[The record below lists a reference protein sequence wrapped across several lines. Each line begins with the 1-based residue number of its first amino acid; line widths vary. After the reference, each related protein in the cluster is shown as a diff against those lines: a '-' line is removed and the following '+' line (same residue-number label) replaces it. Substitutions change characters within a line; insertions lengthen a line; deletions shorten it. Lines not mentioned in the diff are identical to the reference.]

1 MMAPR
6 KSEAIMTTINPNT
19 VDVLVEKDIVTHQNA
34 RRGLAVLRIAFGVTF
49 LWAFFDKLLALGY
62 ATGKNP
68 ETGAVDRFGP
78 DAWINEGN
86 PTFGFLSF
94 GVSEDNWFHGFF
106 TGIAGDSWTN
116 WLFMLGLAGIGFALI
131 TGLGIRLAAIT
142 GTVLYLMMYA
152 ASFPLEN
159 NPVVDD
165 HLSGAIVLIV
175 LGLTL
180 AGDTWGFG
188 KTWAKTNI
196 VRRFPVL
203 R

>member
-1 MMAPR
+1 
-6 KSEAIMTTINPNT
+6 MTTVHNHSNA
-19 VDVLVEKDIVTHQNA
+19 DVLIEKDIVTHQSA

-62 ATGKNP
+62 ATGKNA

-106 TGIAGDSWTN
+106 TGIAGDTVTN

-142 GTVLYLMMYA
+142 GAALYLMMYA

-165 HLSGAIVLIV
+165 HLSGAIVLVV
-175 LGLTL
+175 LALTL

-188 KTWAKTNI
+188 KLWAKTNL
-196 VRRFPVL
+196 VRRVPIL

>member
-1 MMAPR
+1 MAAVEQHP
-6 KSEAIMTTINPNT
+6 AT
-19 VDVLVEKDIVTHQNA
+19 DVLFEHDVVTHGTA
-34 RRGLAVLRIAFGVTF
+34 RSALAALRIGFGVTF

-86 PTFGFLSF
+86 PTLGFLKF
-94 GVSEDNWFHGFF
+94 GVSEDNWFHDFF
-106 TGIAGDSWTN
+106 TSIAGDPWTN
-116 WLFMLGLAGIGFALI
+116 WLFMVGLAGIGFALLFGVGMRI
-131 TGLGIRLAAIT
+131 AAAS
-142 GTVLYLMMYA
+142 GALLYLLMWV

-165 HLSGAIVLIV
+165 HLLGAISVIV
-175 LGLTL
+175 LAATL

-188 KTWAKTNI
+188 KAWAQTNL
-196 VRRFPVL
+196 VRRFPFL

>member
-1 MMAPR
+1 
-6 KSEAIMTTINPNT
+6 MTAVSHSSPT
-19 VDVLVEKDIVTHQNA
+19 DVLVEQDIVTYSPA
-34 RRGLAVLRIAFGVTF
+34 RQALAALRIGFGVTF

-78 DAWINEGN
+78 DAWINDGN
-86 PTFGFLSF
+86 PTLGFLKF

-106 TGIAGDSWTN
+106 TGIAGDTWTN
-116 WLFMLGLAGIGFALI
+116 WLFMAGLAGIGFALLFGVGMRI
-131 TGLGIRLAAIT
+131 AGATGAL
-142 GTVLYLMMYA
+142 LYLLMWA

-165 HLSGAIVLIV
+165 HLLGAISVVVLAV
-175 LGLTL
+175 TL
-180 AGDTWGFG
+180 AGDTWGLG
-188 KTWAKTNI
+188 KAWAKTSL

>member
-1 MMAPR
+1 
-6 KSEAIMTTINPNT
+6 MTAVQPNSAT
-19 VDVLVEKDIVTHQNA
+19 DVLVENDIVTQSTA
-34 RRGLAVLRIAFGVTF
+34 RSALAALRIAFGVTF

-78 DAWINEGN
+78 DAWINDGN
-86 PTFGFLSF
+86 PTLGFLKF

-106 TGIAGDSWTN
+106 TSIAGDAWTN
-116 WLFMLGLAGIGFALI
+116 WLFMAGLAGIGFALLFGVGMRI
-131 TGLGIRLAAIT
+131 AGAA
-142 GTVLYLMMYA
+142 GAVLYLLMWA

-165 HLSGAIVLIV
+165 HLLGAISVIV
-175 LGLTL
+175 LAVTL
-180 AGDTWGFG
+180 SGDTWGFG
-188 KTWAKTNI
+188 KVWAKTSI

>member
-1 MMAPR
+1 
-6 KSEAIMTTINPNT
+6 MTAVQPNSAT
-19 VDVLVEKDIVTHQNA
+19 DVLVENDIVTQSTA
-34 RRGLAVLRIAFGVTF
+34 RSALAALRIAFGVTF

-78 DAWINEGN
+78 DAWINDGN
-86 PTFGFLSF
+86 PTLGFLKF

-106 TGIAGDSWTN
+106 TSIAGDAWTN
-116 WLFMLGLAGIGFALI
+116 WLFMAGLAGIGFALLFGVGMRI
-131 TGLGIRLAAIT
+131 AGAA
-142 GTVLYLMMYA
+142 GAVLYLLMWA

-165 HLSGAIVLIV
+165 HLLGAISVIV
-175 LGLTL
+175 LAVTL
-180 AGDTWGFG
+180 SGDTWGFG
-188 KTWAKTNI
+188 KAWAKTSI

>member
-1 MMAPR
+1 MSAVQQQ
-6 KSEAIMTTINPNT
+6 NVT
-19 VDVLVEKDIVTHQNA
+19 VPVEEDVVTHHPA
-34 RRGLAVLRIAFGVTF
+34 RRALAALRIGFGLTF

-94 GVSEDNWFHGFF
+94 GVPEDNPFKDFF
-106 TGIAGDSWTN
+106 VSIAGDAWTN
-116 WLFMLGLAGIGFALI
+116 WLFMLGLLGIGIAL
-131 TGLGIRLAAIT
+131 TFGVGIRLAGIT
-142 GTVLYLMMYA
+142 GAMLYLAMWV
-152 ASFPLEN
+152 ASLPLEN
-159 NPVVDD
+159 NPVIDD
-165 HLSGAIVLIV
+165 HLLGAITVGVLA
-175 LGLTL
+175 LTL

-188 KTWAKTNI
+188 KTWAKTSL

>member
-1 MMAPR
+1 
-6 KSEAIMTTINPNT
+6 MTTVQNHSHT
-19 VDVLVEKDIVTHQNA
+19 DVIVEQDIVTHGSA
-34 RRGLAVLRIAFGVTF
+34 RRGLAVLRIAFGITF

-62 ATGKNP
+62 ATGKNA

-106 TGIAGDSWTN
+106 TGIAGDAWTN

-131 TGLGIRLAAIT
+131 FGIGIRLAAIT
-142 GTVLYLMMYA
+142 GTMLYLMMYA

-165 HLSGAIVLIV
+165 HLTGAIVLIV

-188 KTWAKTNI
+188 KAWSKSTY
-196 VRRFPVL
+196 VRKFPVL

>member
-1 MMAPR
+1 
-6 KSEAIMTTINPNT
+6 MTAVHHHDTA
-19 VDVLVEKDIVTHQNA
+19 VDVLVEKDIVTHRNA
-34 RRGLAVLRIAFGVTF
+34 RRGLAVLRIAFGFTF

-62 ATGKNP
+62 ATGKNA
-68 ETGAVDRFGP
+68 ETGVVDRFGP
-78 DAWINEGN
+78 DAWINDGS

-106 TGIAGDSWTN
+106 TSIAGDAWTN
-116 WLFMLGLAGIGFALI
+116 WLFMIGLAGIGFALVSGI
-131 TGLGIRLAAIT
+131 GIRLAAIS
-142 GTVLYLMMYA
+142 GAVLYLMMYA

-159 NPVVDD
+159 HPVLDD
-165 HLSGAIVLIV
+165 HIAGAMVLIV

-188 KTWAKTNI
+188 KDWARTNL
-196 VRRFPVL
+196 VRRFPIL